1 MDQKIKSRQLK
12 DDAIL
17 NIKVNKTFYLMSKAA
32 LFNIFNELY
41 TNKEMSSDEFV
52 KSIVSKK
59 YENMDNDE
67 RTFYT
72 LSLLIGEIE
81 KQAIETDAYLETE
94 FTPEQLKE
102 QLTKQA
108 EQKPTTSED

>member
-1 MDQKIKSRQLK
+1 MSTVKTRELK

-32 LFNIFNELY
+32 LFNSFKGLHDS
-41 TNKEMSSDEFV
+41 KLDPQEFV

-59 YENMDNDE
+59 YEEMTDEE

-72 LSLLIGEIE
+72 LTLLIGEIE
-81 KQAIETDAYLETE
+81 KQGAETNAFVEKE
-94 FTPEQLKE
+94 MSEEALKE
-102 QLTKQA
+102 ALTKQA
-108 EQKPTTSED
+108 NDSSEG

>member
-1 MDQKIKSRQLK
+1 MSTVKTRELK

-32 LFNIFNELY
+32 LFNSFKDLHDS
-41 TNKEMSSDEFV
+41 KLDPQEFV

-59 YENMDNDE
+59 YEEMTDEE

-72 LSLLIGEIE
+72 LTLLIGEIE
-81 KQAIETDAYLETE
+81 KQGVETNAFIEKEMSEEA
-94 FTPEQLKE
+94 LKE
-102 QLTKQA
+102 ALTKQA
-108 EQKPTTSED
+108 NDSSEG